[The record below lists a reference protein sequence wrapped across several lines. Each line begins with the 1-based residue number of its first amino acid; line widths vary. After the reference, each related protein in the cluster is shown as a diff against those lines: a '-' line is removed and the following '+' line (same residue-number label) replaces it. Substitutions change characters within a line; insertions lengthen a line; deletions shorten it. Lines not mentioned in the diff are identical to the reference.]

1 MHAARQADA
10 IETPIRNTPQLTVRP
25 LGGPRL
31 PADQSEQNHVDAGD
45 DGSIPEAEAL
55 AFAMGVE
62 KHANAHPA
70 CADSYSFNSKN
81 ACFQAR
87 SHPRPPATVA
97 GLNQTNGTRHARPFP
112 SFPRRQSRH
121 CWPLRGLLYCLESR
135 APAPQ
140 PLCCAA
146 GGPQSPL
153 KETHHEADAD
163 QRHAA
168 RRTPPGHR

>member
-1 MHAARQADA
+1 MPRGRLTQLRHRYGIPKAGSP
-10 IETPIRNTPQLTVRP
+10 PIQWTATA
-25 LGGPRL
+25 GGSKRT
-31 PADQSEQNHVDAGD
+31 NHVDAGD

-135 APAPQ
+135 PPSPAA
-140 PLCCAA
+140 LCCSA